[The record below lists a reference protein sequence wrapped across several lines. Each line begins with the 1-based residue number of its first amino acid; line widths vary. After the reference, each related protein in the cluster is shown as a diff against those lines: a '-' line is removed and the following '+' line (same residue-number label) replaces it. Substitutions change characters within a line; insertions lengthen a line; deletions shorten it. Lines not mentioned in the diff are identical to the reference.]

1 MKVKDLCLMTVCLC
15 ILIICSKIAVP
26 IGVISIT
33 LQTFA
38 VAIIPYILKWKR
50 ASIVLTAYIL
60 MGLIGIPVF
69 SDGGGFFYV
78 LKPSFGFILGFFFQ
92 SFVSG
97 STLFQ
102 PNKIAHFIKGIL
114 GLFIIDIV
122 GMLYM
127 YIILRFYMHKEA
139 VSLLYI
145 LEIGFLPFIVKD
157 IFSVLLAGVISL
169 RLNPILDTM
178 GIYNQ
183 ELINSKKEM
192 GQKE

>member
-78 LKPSFGFILGFFFQ
+78 LKPSFGFILGFLSSTFIT
-92 SFVSG
+92 G
-97 STLFQ
+97 SNVLK
-102 PNKIAHFIKGIL
+102 NSKIAGLIKGLL
-114 GLFIIDIV
+114 GLLTLDLI
-122 GMLYM
+122 GMIYM
-127 YIILRFYMHKEA
+127 YFILKYYIGSAKT
-139 VSLLYI
+139 SILYVI
-145 LEIGFLPFIVKD
+145 QVGFLPFILKD
-157 IFSVLLAGVISL
+157 SISVVLAYIISL
-169 RLNPILDTM
+169 RLSPILDNM
-178 GIYNQ
+178 Q
-183 ELINSKKEM
+183 LSSKEYIEKETKM
-192 GQKE
+192 

>member
-78 LKPSFGFILGFFFQ
+78 LKPSFGFILGFLASTFIT
-92 SFVSG
+92 G
-97 STLFQ
+97 SNVLK
-102 PNKIAHFIKGIL
+102 NSKIAGLIKGLL
-114 GLFIIDIV
+114 GLLTLDLI
-122 GMLYM
+122 GMIYM
-127 YIILRFYMHKEA
+127 YFILKYYIESDKA
-139 VSLLYI
+139 SILYVI
-145 LEIGFLPFIVKD
+145 QVGFLPFILKD
-157 IFSVLLAGVISL
+157 SISVVLAYIISL
-169 RLNPILDTM
+169 RLSPILDNM
-178 GIYNQ
+178 Q
-183 ELINSKKEM
+183 LSSKEYIEKETKM
-192 GQKE
+192 